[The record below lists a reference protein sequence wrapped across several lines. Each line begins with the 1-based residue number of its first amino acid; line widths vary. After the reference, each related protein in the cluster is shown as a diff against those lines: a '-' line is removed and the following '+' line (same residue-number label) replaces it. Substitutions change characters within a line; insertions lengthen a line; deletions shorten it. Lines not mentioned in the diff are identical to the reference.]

1 MPKRTSAGAPAMVI
15 CPRRGAS
22 RLGLV
27 TGLRTCKDCHADLE
41 VSPAAA
47 AFLKKADTYVICLA
61 CARRLVA
68 GGEVRIEV
76 LPDQEREIQE
86 ELGLGIE
93 EFKRASAEA
102 LLEP

>member
-27 TGLRTCKDCHADLE
+27 T
-41 VSPAAA
+41 PAAA

-68 GGEVRIEV
+68 GGEVRIGGV
-76 LPDQEREIQE
+76 A
-86 ELGLGIE
+86 GSG
-93 EFKRASAEA
+93 A
-102 LLEP
+102 